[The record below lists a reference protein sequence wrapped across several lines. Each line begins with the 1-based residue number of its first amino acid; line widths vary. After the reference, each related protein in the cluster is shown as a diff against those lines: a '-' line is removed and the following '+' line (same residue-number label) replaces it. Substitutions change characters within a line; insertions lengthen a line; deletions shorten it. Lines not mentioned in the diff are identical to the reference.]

1 MASEALPHP
10 GDDLPATDPAAG
22 QASAGADA
30 ADGVSAVSDE
40 VDGVAAG
47 SDVGEDVGEAP
58 APVAYAAPRAGLEEM
73 LAGIWGEVL
82 GVERVGANDNFF
94 DLGGRSVLL
103 VQIHER
109 VKEAMGRDVPMVA
122 FFKHPTVRALADYLA
137 AEPAGEGEDEETTRT
152 GQTRADS
159 RRELRSRRRDRR
171 G

>member
-10 GDDLPATDPAAG
+10 GDDLSATDPAAG

-40 VDGVAAG
+40 VGGG
-47 SDVGEDVGEAP
+47 SDVGEGAGEAP
-58 APVAYAAPRAGLEEM
+58 APVPYAAPRAGLEEM

-137 AEPAGEGEDEETTRT
+137 AEPADEGEDEETTRT